1 MLELVQISK
10 NQVSRLNKKSCSKN
24 TPTQKL
30 SLILPQLLTF
40 NEKDL
45 KPYWNKQ
52 SQEIQSILWLPHKTD
67 SHGVDLNS
75 SDGLLNFQEVESN
88 HWKRI
93 LRPINSIPKS
103 LSVLLPASAI
113 PTMVKG
119 QQRDGVK
126 ATVSKKIRF
135 YPEKESL
142 YHEMLTLYRRA
153 YNLAIECYINNFYQ
167 DESGNWRDLRSEI
180 RAICQKEQEDKEA
193 VFNSNVVNEAV
204 LSAKESFKSVIKH
217 NEKVKNS
224 GRSNYASLHFKS
236 RKMVVQSF
244 ILDRMPKGLNPAS
257 KTLGKIYLTEK
268 VPTESIGKKC
278 IITYNKGR
286 WFIQVQKHVQ
296 TSSDIQGSVECV
308 AVDPGVRT
316 FATCYSQKEV
326 IIAGDDFTKN
336 VLFPLMKKVD
346 KLLSQKKKLENTNQ
360 KDKQWYQD
368 RLKYLNK
375 KINKLK
381 CKKDD
386 LLLDLHNRLAYELVT
401 KYDVIFLP
409 SFETKKMSNRQKRN
423 INRVTTR
430 QMLDLNHYQFK
441 KRIKWYADK
450 YGKHVVDCNE
460 SYTSKTCSWNGKIDN
475 RLGGKKI
482 ISDGQISVDRDINGA
497 RGIFI
502 KQLIKAT

>member
-1 MLELVQISK
+1 
-10 NQVSRLNKKSCSKN
+10 
-24 TPTQKL
+24 
-30 SLILPQLLTF
+30 
-40 NEKDL
+40 
-45 KPYWNKQ
+45 
-52 SQEIQSILWLPHKTD
+52 
-67 SHGVDLNS
+67 
-75 SDGLLNFQEVESN
+75 
-88 HWKRI
+88 
-93 LRPINSIPKS
+93 
-103 LSVLLPASAI
+103 
-113 PTMVKG
+113 
-119 QQRDGVK
+119 
-126 ATVSKKIRF
+126 
-135 YPEKESL
+135 
-142 YHEMLTLYRRA
+142 MLTLYRRA